1 MKKLIT
7 LVLLACQLSL
17 LSQTPELVMDFN
29 PGSADAVPDWGTS
42 FIHSYGSIYF
52 TVATTANHTDLYY
65 SGYEEPTYIATICT
79 NCNPPA
85 TLLLEYKYRLLFTI
99 KEENKVFLWQTT
111 DEASVPMLLK
121 ELDGEASFMVVGK
134 NNKAYIATGNSLYVT
149 DGTESGTKKLN
160 TSFLDYASHDD
171 NKDDKIF
178 VPYKNGIAFLTNKFG
193 NSTLN
198 YAEDAITPLGTFD
211 AGSSFTD
218 LYGLCEV
225 AGGLVFGVENEGLYH
240 YHESTGIKKT
250 QLPEPLRLLDFNG
263 SVVHYHYGN
272 GLTLLH
278 DFPLKSTSLISNYG
292 SVVQSEE
299 LNRSVIGDNMILH
312 IDDYNSS
319 KDLIINIDKKTK
331 TAKIIGNVAAYPSNF
346 ISYYENILLFDGTSN
361 GFKPNLYH
369 IDYKFKDLGNHTV
382 PLNFSSVVGPSVI
395 PIGINNN
402 QLLFFSNL
410 DPSKGRELYK
420 IEIDFSTH
428 TTEVLK
434 NTEFDFSVVNNS
446 ITITGKEEY
455 KVFEVITMDTA
466 GKVLDNKWVNA
477 GETTPVTQYHQ
488 TVIIM
493 VVEKESKKSLAKK
506 MLMP

>member
-42 FIHSYGSIYF
+42 VLSFPDIFYFTLATKPNQTDLFYIYGDQLEFISTICTDCEPPGTPLLAFEYHVLFTVKDNGSIYLW
-52 TVATTANHTDLYY
+52 ATDGLNGALQL
-65 SGYEEPTYIATICT
+65 G
-79 NCNPPA
+79 
-85 TLLLEYKYRLLFTI
+85 
-99 KEENKVFLWQTT
+99 
-111 DEASVPMLLK
+111 
-121 ELDGEASFMVVGK
+121 ELDGPVSYMVVG
-134 NNKAYIATGNSLYVT
+134 NNKKAYIATGSSLYVI
-149 DGTESGTKKLN
+149 DGTELNLKKLN
-160 TSFLDYASHDD
+160 TSFLDFASHDD

-193 NSTLN
+193 NAALN

-225 AGGLVFGVENEGLYH
+225 AGGLVFGVENEGMYH

-250 QLPEPLRLLDFNG
+250 QLPEPLRLLEFNG
-263 SVVHYHYGN
+263 SAVHYHYGN

-278 DFPLKSTSLISNYG
+278 DFPLKSTSLIENYG
-292 SVVQSEE
+292 FVVQSEE

-331 TAKIIGNVAAYPSNF
+331 TAKIIGNIAAYPSNF
-346 ISYYENILLFDGTSN
+346 ISYYENILFFDGTSN
-361 GFKPNLYH
+361 GFNPTLYH
-369 IDYKFKDLGNHTV
+369 IKNNFNNLGNNKYTF
-382 PLNFSSVVGPSVI
+382 NFSSIDGPSAI
-395 PIGINNN
+395 PVGLSGNE
-402 QLLFFSNL
+402 LYFFSNMN
-410 DPSKGRELYK
+410 PSKGRELYK
-420 IEIDFSTH
+420 INVALCTK
-428 TTEVLK
+428 TEDVIK
-434 NTEFDFSVVNNS
+434 NNEFDFTVVNNN
-446 ITITGKEEY
+446 ITVTGHEKQSL
-455 KVFEVITMDTA
+455 FEVIILDTA
-466 GKVLDNKWVNA
+466 GKVLNNKWVNA
-477 GETTPVTQYHQ
+477 GETTPLSQYHQ

-493 VVEKESKKSLAKK
+493 VVENESKKTLAKK
-506 MLMP
+506 IFMN